1 MRVRWTDEAIVD
13 LERLH
18 SFLLGQNPEAA
29 ARAGERI
36 LSAAC
41 KLESTPGLG
50 RPVEDE
56 YHRELLIF
64 FGASGYV
71 IRYRVEGEE
80 VVIARI
86 WHGREARPT

>member
-18 SFLLGQNPEAA
+18 SFLLGQNPKAA
-29 ARAGERI
+29 ARAGEKI
-36 LSAAC
+36 LSAAYT
-41 KLESTPGLG
+41 LESTPGLG
-50 RPVEDE
+50 GPVEDE
-56 YHRELLIF
+56 DHRELLIPL
-64 FGASGYV
+64 GGSGYV

-86 WHGREARPT
+86 WHGREARL

>member
-1 MRVRWTDEAIVD
+1 VRVRWTYEAILD

-18 SFLLGQNPEAA
+18 SFLLGLNPEAA

-36 LSAAC
+36 LSAAYA
-41 KLESTPGLG
+41 LESTPGLG

-56 YHRELLIF
+56 EYRELVIP

-80 VVIARI
+80 VVIARV
-86 WHGREARPT
+86 WHSREQRE